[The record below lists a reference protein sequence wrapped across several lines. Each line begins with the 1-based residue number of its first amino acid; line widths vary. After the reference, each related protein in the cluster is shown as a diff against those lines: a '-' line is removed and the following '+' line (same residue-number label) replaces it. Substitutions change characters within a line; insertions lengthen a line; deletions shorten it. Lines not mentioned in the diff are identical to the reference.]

1 MRRRLRWIRFLWL
14 FLLVWPTI
22 RGSDDEYRLIQ
33 DLKQGYDPIE
43 RPVANHNE
51 SLTVRLRL
59 IPQQIADVDER
70 NQMITLVLWTE
81 YTWIDYKMK
90 WKPEE
95 YGGITRIELPSEMLW
110 KPDILLFNSADEHF
124 DAGFS
129 VNFVVKHTGE
139 VLRAPPGIVKFSCD
153 IDITWFPFDE
163 QMCFLKYGS
172 WTYTGSKM
180 DLQINDDHLNETHQM
195 DHQYYIANGEWDLLA
210 TPAHRKATPFNND
223 QYLELFFFL
232 HIRRKTIYYGLNW
245 IVPSMLISLSNVLGF
260 NLPPESGEKITLQIT
275 NLLSV
280 TVFLG
285 MVADVTPPTSESV
298 PVIAAFFGVS
308 MVILGSSIVFTVL
321 IINFHFRSAKTHE
334 MSGWMKS
341 LFLNWLPWL
350 LLMKRP
356 GTFLKKPKRRTRPKD
371 VIIEKVKIRRKDSVA
386 ARLVQH
392 DSALSLK
399 NQDEKQLDY
408 VNSGRSIS
416 TVTELTQ
423 ASASV
428 EPLLS
433 EMRDLMR
440 AVVNRIE
447 EEDNEEEAREDWHF
461 VAMVFDRFCLFLFSL
476 AILGACALI
485 FFSTPS
491 ITQGFDI

>member
-1 MRRRLRWIRFLWL
+1 MRRRWWWLRWMRFLWIL
-14 FLLVWPTI
+14 FVVGHVI
-22 RGSDDEYRLIQ
+22 RGSSDEYRLIQ

-43 RPVANHNE
+43 RPVMDHNN

-59 IPQQIADVDER
+59 LLQQIADVDER

-81 YTWIDYKMK
+81 YTWTDYKMK
-90 WKPEE
+90 WTPEE
-95 YGGITRIELPSEMLW
+95 YGGISRIELPAGMLW

-124 DAGFS
+124 DAGFP
-129 VNFVVKHTGE
+129 VNFVVQYTGE
-139 VLRAPPGIVKFSCD
+139 VLMAPPGIVKFSCD

-163 QMCFLKYGS
+163 QICYLKYGS
-172 WTYTGSKM
+172 WTYPGSKL
-180 DLQINDDHLNETHQM
+180 DLQNATHEIDQ
-195 DHQYYIANGEWDLLA
+195 QYYIKNGEWDLIQ
-210 TPAHRKATPFNND
+210 TPAKRKAQKFNND
-223 QYLELFFFL
+223 EYVELLYFL

-334 MSGWMKS
+334 MSEWMKS

-356 GTFLKKPKRRTRPKD
+356 GTFLKKPRRRSKPKD
-371 VIIEKVKIRRKDSVA
+371 VIVEKVKVRRKDSVA

-392 DSALSLK
+392 ENNVCTK
-399 NQDEKQLDY
+399 NQAEKQADY
-408 VNSGRSIS
+408 VASARSIS
-416 TVTELTQ
+416 TVTALTQ
-423 ASASV
+423 TSI

-485 FFSTPS
+485 FLSTPS
-491 ITQGFDI
+491 ITQGLDI